1 MGQLRNRRNSGLSA
15 FSSASVMKSSEGACP
30 KVSAHV
36 GFPGR
41 FSPRHHPADIYS
53 LCCIKSE
60 GDTVEGRQDKDTAG
74 VSLLKTA
81 EEKWNFKYSCP
92 LVSIGYWFQGP
103 ADTKT
108 HECSCP
114 L

>member
-1 MGQLRNRRNSGLSA
+1 MGQLRNRHNSGLSA

-36 GFPGR
+36 GLPGR
-41 FSPRHHPADIYS
+41 FSPRQHPANIYS

-81 EEKWNFKYSCP
+81 EKKWNFKYSCP
-92 LVSIGYWFQGP
+92 LVSIWYWFQDP
-103 ADTKT
+103 ADTKI
-108 HECSCP
+108 HKCSCP